1 MDAKREVDEDRWSR
15 VKEEHARAHVPAQ
28 GRSHVHTPP
37 DGRRHSAHRVEE
49 AEETVQDLRTA
60 LARAGITLPSLR
72 IDLASVARDTP
83 CPLIVLGGCS
93 VEAAARLAAAL
104 R

>member
-1 MDAKREVDEDRWSR
+1 M
-15 VKEEHARAHVPAQ
+15 
-28 GRSHVHTPP
+28 
-37 DGRRHSAHRVEE
+37 
-49 AEETVQDLRTA
+49 QDLRTA